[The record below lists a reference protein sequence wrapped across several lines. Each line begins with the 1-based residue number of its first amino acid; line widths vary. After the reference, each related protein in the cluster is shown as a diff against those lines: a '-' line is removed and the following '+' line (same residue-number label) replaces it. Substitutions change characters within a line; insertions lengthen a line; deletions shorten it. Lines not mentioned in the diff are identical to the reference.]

1 MARIPSLEAHEKM
14 LSAAGALIGE
24 RGVNG
29 FSMDS
34 IARLS
39 GVSKATIYKHWPDK
53 EALCLD
59 TAKRLAD
66 VIPSFD
72 SGHPREDLIALLQH
86 LARNEK
92 GLAWSRIWPRLM
104 AYCVNNPE
112 FGRKLKRYLVE
123 PPRRQLKHILESAG
137 ERGEL
142 IPDLDTDFA
151 LSLLAGPIFHCA
163 MLKSEVSRQFVE
175 DVVNTFWKAHKAN

>member
-1 MARIPSLEAHEKM
+1 MARTPSSEAHEKV

-53 EALCLD
+53 EALCLE
-59 TAKRLAD
+59 TAKRLAG

-72 SGHPREDLIALLQH
+72 SGNPREDLIALLQH
-86 LARNEK
+86 LARRK
-92 GLAWSRIWPRLM
+92 KAPAWSRIWPRLM
-104 AYCVNNPE
+104 AYCVNNPA
-112 FGRKLKRYLVE
+112 FGRRLKRYVVE
-123 PPRRQLKHILESAG
+123 PQRLQLKRILESAAN
-137 ERGEL
+137 RGEL
-142 IPDLDTDFA
+142 IPDLDTDIS
-151 LSLLAGPIFHCA
+151 LSLLAGPIYHCA
-163 MLKSEVSRQFVE
+163 MLKTDVSQRFVE
-175 DVVNTFWKAHKAN
+175 HVVNTFWKAHRAK